1 MIMELNLTVLL
12 SFLCSALRFFAFL
25 KKLVKEK
32 TGQSPYSKSGSCRMG
47 FSASDAKKDTLR
59 SDNAMATRT

>member
-1 MIMELNLTVLL
+1 MIMGLNLAVLL
-12 SFLCSALRFFAFL
+12 SFPCSALGFFAFL

-47 FSASDAKKDTLR
+47 SHAKKA
-59 SDNAMATRT
+59 SFK

>member
-1 MIMELNLTVLL
+1 MIMELNLAVLL
-12 SFLCSALRFFAFL
+12 SFLCSAFGFFAFL

-47 FSASDAKKDTLR
+47 FSDSDAKKASVKLL
-59 SDNAMATRT
+59 

>member
-1 MIMELNLTVLL
+1 MIMELNPTVLL
-12 SFLCSALRFFAFL
+12 SFLCSAVRFFAFL

-47 FSASDAKKDTLR
+47 FSGSDAKKGT
-59 SDNAMATRT
+59 

>member
-1 MIMELNLTVLL
+1 MIMELNLAVLL
-12 SFLCSALRFFAFL
+12 SFLCSALGFFAFL

-47 FSASDAKKDTLR
+47 FSGSDAKKA
-59 SDNAMATRT
+59 SFK

>member
-1 MIMELNLTVLL
+1 MIMELNLSVLF
-12 SFLCSALRFFAFL
+12 SFLCSALGLFAFL

-47 FSASDAKKDTLR
+47 FSGSDAKKGTLR